1 MSGIFGKKQVLLA
14 VLVVALGVAV
24 YLNYYFSAQNPPV
37 ADANASTSSS
47 KNLGDAQ
54 YVNNGSTT
62 TPPTGGESSA
72 AATTGDPNDYF
83 VQARLN
89 RENARQEA
97 LDIIRDLMNDVKASE
112 QTQQDALAK
121 AAAIAAAVEQ
131 ESKIESLVKAKGF
144 SDCVAYIEEDACNIV
159 VRSADLK
166 AAQALQITEIVTA
179 QSNIVAQNVK
189 IVTVN

>member
-37 ADANASTSSS
+37 ADANAATSSS